1 MIIENKLIKMM
12 TWRQNK
18 TKWQNGKA
26 KRRKA
31 KSISTF

>member
-1 MIIENKLIKMM
+1 MM